1 MEDRRHC
8 IHFLM
13 LYDKITINLVV
24 TNTYLLS
31 HLVNLGTAMS
41 QKSGNNLAESSLYAL
56 TRLEARYQLGCS
68 HLGLKW
74 GRIHFLIHSHCWQD
88 LFPCDHMTEGPMFC
102 WLLLGDYSQRL
113 L

>member
-1 MEDRRHC
+1 MEGRRHC

-41 QKSGNNLAESSLYAL
+41 QESGNNLAESSVYAL
-56 TRLEARYQLGCS
+56 TRLEAWYQTGCS
-68 HLGLKW
+68 HLEAQVGKNSLSRSFMSLA
-74 GRIHFLIHSHCWQD
+74 GFSS
-88 LFPCDHMTEGPMFC
+88 F
-102 WLLLGDYSQRL
+102 
-113 L
+113 